1 MVFMYNEDASLGFKQ
16 DQAAVARKKKL
27 IKGELQHHLII
38 YSSLIEQFLVIFLKH
53 FSFTEEVGS
62 KFIPETD
69 VLIMCSLMFQTE

>member
-1 MVFMYNEDASLGFKQ
+1 MRMLPWVLGKIKLQ
-16 DQAAVARKKKL
+16 LPEKKKL